1 VFIATVRFLLDPFS
15 ILWILI
21 LITAI
26 LWLLKNERWFRYSFF
41 TLLGWLLISST
52 PLIPGAALES
62 LEERYEPIRIENLA
76 DIDADYHIVV
86 LGGGHGFDDRLPP
99 NSLLSAQALARL
111 NEGIRLHRQ
120 LPNSRLLLSGYSS
133 SGRTSQ
139 AEMLQQTAILLG
151 VDEGNTLLQKEPAN
165 TWQEARVYSER
176 YGNSHPVILVTSASH
191 MPRAV
196 GAFERFGVEPAPS
209 PTHYRI
215 KKDFRK
221 RRSLRSWMPSQRNM
235 EHLRVAHYE
244 YAALFRDNLR

>member
-1 VFIATVRFLLDPFS
+1 MIKFLLDPF
-15 ILWILI
+15 ILFCILFLLCVLFWILKKEVI
-21 LITAI
+21 LK
-26 LWLLKNERWFRYSFF
+26 WLLGISVFWF
-41 TLLGWLLISST
+41 LIIST
-52 PLIPGAALES
+52 PLVPTTFLNS
-62 LEERYEPIRIENLA
+62 LEDRYKPLLIKDVENKELE
-76 DIDADYHIVV
+76 YHIIV

-99 NSLLSAQALARL
+99 NSLLSTQALARL
-111 NEGIRLHRQ
+111 SEGIRLHRQ
-120 LPNSRLLLSGYSS
+120 LPNSKLVLSGSTSS
-133 SGRTSQ
+133 ERTTQ

-165 TWQEARVYSER
+165 TWQEAKVYSER

-215 KKDFRK
+215 KKDPRK
-221 RRSLRSWMPSQRNM
+221 RRFLRSWLPSQRNM

-244 YAALFRDNLR
+244 YAALFRDSLR